1 MRRDLAIL
9 GAGLAVSTAGD
20 AAALVALLLR
30 LEPHGSGWVAGLL
43 AAELVPYVVLAPITG
58 RIVDRFETRAVLL
71 AALAG
76 QALLCVPLAFAT
88 PLWAILALFAGVTA
102 LSAFVRPATAAL
114 VPAITGEEG
123 AARGYSVLATGTGLG
138 WIAGPATGGL
148 LTGVFGSTTAVLVDA
163 ATFAVLTLACSALAA
178 RRRPAGAT
186 AASASPPTVGSRTPT
201 DADAADA
208 RGDADATD
216 APGDSDA
223 VSAPRAKPV
232 AEGGLRLI
240 FADRLLRTA
249 LVGSAIA
256 ISSGVIDNVAAPF
269 RFVGQLGAS
278 QSGYGLYLTLWGV
291 GALLGAQILPRIRM
305 SDHAGLALGNLLT
318 GAGIAGIGLAPN
330 LTLAFVASTLGGLG
344 NGLANVAQSALI
356 SGRTP
361 AAQHGRAF
369 AATGAVIQT
378 AIGVGTAA
386 ASPLV
391 ALLHADGAMIVAGAL
406 TCATSG
412 IALAIS
418 GNIAKHATV
427 RNVSRKG
434 SQRGGE
440 AGGHPGATGN
450 ALAD

>member
-43 AAELVPYVVLAPITG
+43 AAELVPYIVLAPITG
-58 RIVDRFETRAVLL
+58 RIVDRFETRSVLL
-71 AALAG
+71 VALAG

-88 PLWAILALFAGVTA
+88 QLWAIIALFAGVTA
-102 LSAFVRPATAAL
+102 LSAFVRPATSAL

-123 AARGYSVLATGTGLG
+123 AARGYSILATGTGLG
-138 WIAGPATGGL
+138 WIAGPAAGGL
-148 LTGVFGSTTAVLVDA
+148 LSGAFGPTAAVLVDA
-163 ATFAVLTLACSALAA
+163 ATFAVLTLACSTLAA

-186 AASASPPTVGSRTPT
+186 AASASTVETPAPV
-201 DADAADA
+201 DADVA
-208 RGDADATD
+208 D
-216 APGDSDA
+216 APGNSGNSDTT
-223 VSAPRAKPV
+223 SAPRAAPV

-240 FADRLLRTA
+240 FADRILRTA

-256 ISSGVIDNVAAPF
+256 IGSGVIDNVAAPF
-269 RFVGQLGAS
+269 RFVGQLGTS
-278 QSGYGLYLTLWGV
+278 DSGYGLYLTLWGV

-344 NGLANVAQSALI
+344 NGLANVSQSALI

-369 AATGAVIQT
+369 AAAGAVIQT

-391 ALLHADGAMIVAGAL
+391 ALLHADGAMIAAGVL
-406 TCATSG
+406 TCATSA
-412 IALAIS
+412 IALTIS
-418 GNIAKHATV
+418 GTITKN
-427 RNVSRKG
+427 
-434 SQRGGE
+434 
-440 AGGHPGATGN
+440 PGTS
-450 ALAD
+450 

>member
-1 MRRDLAIL
+1 MRRDLAVL

-88 PLWAILALFAGVTA
+88 PLWAIIALFAGVTA
-102 LSAFVRPATAAL
+102 FSAFVRPATAAL

-138 WIAGPATGGL
+138 WIAGPAAGGL
-148 LTGVFGSTTAVLVDA
+148 LTGAFGSTTAVLMDA
-163 ATFAVLTLACSALAA
+163 VTFAVLTLACSTLAA

-186 AASASPPTVGSRTPT
+186 AASASPPAAGSRTPI
-201 DADAADA
+201 DADTA
-208 RGDADATD
+208 GT
-216 APGDSDA
+216 PGDSDA
-223 VSAPRAKPV
+223 VSAPRAKP
-232 AEGGLRLI
+232 ATGGGLRLI

-344 NGLANVAQSALI
+344 NGLANVSQSALI

-369 AATGAVIQT
+369 AAAGAVIQT
-378 AIGVGTAA
+378 AIGAGTAA

-412 IALAIS
+412 VALAIS
-418 GNIAKHATV
+418 GIITK
-427 RNVSRKG
+427 
-434 SQRGGE
+434 
-440 AGGHPGATGN
+440 AGPEPRDIRAQEDSSIGRTFTA
-450 ALAD
+450 